1 MMPTSSGILYQLANL
16 YPADTGSSF
25 TVWVS
30 SRGRLRDDARVKV
43 CLRTGNRMDDDR
55 SPWDTAPVAIRPEPA
70 LS

>member
-30 SRGRLRDDARVKV
+30 SRGRSGMTLGEGLPK
-43 CLRTGNRMDDDR
+43 DR
-55 SPWDTAPVAIRPEPA
+55 QPDG
-70 LS
+70 